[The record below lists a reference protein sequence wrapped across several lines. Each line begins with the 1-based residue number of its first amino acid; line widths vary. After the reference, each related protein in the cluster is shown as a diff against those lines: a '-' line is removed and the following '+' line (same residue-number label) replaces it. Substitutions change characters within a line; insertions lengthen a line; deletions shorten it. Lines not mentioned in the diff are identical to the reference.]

1 MEPNEIALTQEPFKD
16 EIELEDF
23 HKIDLRVCEVVAC
36 EEVVK
41 SRNFL
46 KLTVNDGQGERTIMS
61 TIRGYYQPEELVGKK
76 IVVVANLKPHK
87 FCGVVSE
94 GMLIAVDMPERDDC
108 KVLFADDSCPSGYIV
123 S

>member
-1 MEPNEIALTQEPFKD
+1 MEEVILEERKP

-23 HKIDLRVCEVVAC
+23 QKLDFRVCQIIAC

-46 KLTVNDGQGERTIMS
+46 KLTVEDGQRRRIIMS
-61 TIRGYYQPEELVGKK
+61 TIRAYYKPEDLIGKK
-76 IVVVANLKPHK
+76 IVVLVNLKPHK
-87 FCGVVSE
+87 FCGILSE
-94 GMLIAVDMPERDDC
+94 GMLIAVDVPEQDDC
-108 KVLFADDSCPSGYIV
+108 KVLFADDSCPIGQPV

>member
-1 MEPNEIALTQEPFKD
+1 MGGEILEERKP

-23 HKIDLRVCEVVAC
+23 QKLDFRVCQVIAC

-41 SRNFL
+41 SRSFL
-46 KLTVNDGQGERTIMS
+46 KLTVDDGQGQRTIMS
-61 TIRGYYQPEELVGKK
+61 TIRAYYKPEDLIGKK
-76 IVVVANLKPHK
+76 IIVLVNLKPHK
-87 FCGVVSE
+87 FCNILSE

-108 KVLFADDSCPSGYIV
+108 KVLFADDSCPMGHAV

>member
-1 MEPNEIALTQEPFKD
+1 MEPNELQPFRP

-23 HKIDLRVCEVVAC
+23 QKMDLRVCQVTAC

-41 SRNFL
+41 SRNFP

-61 TIRGYYQPEELVGKK
+61 TIRAYYKPEELIGRK
-76 IVVVANLKPHK
+76 IVVLVNLAPHK

-94 GMLIAVDMPERDDC
+94 GMLLAVDNPDEDDC
-108 KVLFADDSCPSGYIV
+108 KVLFAHEDCPVGFRV

>member
-1 MEPNEIALTQEPFKD
+1 MEPNELKQEPFKA

-23 HKIDLRVCEVVAC
+23 RKLDFRICQVVAC

-61 TIRGYYQPEELVGKK
+61 TIRSYYKPEELVGKK
-76 IVVVANLKPHK
+76 IVVLVNLKPHK

-94 GMLIAVDMPERDDC
+94 GMLIAVDMPEQDDC
-108 KVLFADDSCPSGYIV
+108 KVLFAHDGCPVGQSV

>member
-1 MEPNEIALTQEPFKD
+1 MEPMELEPIRP

-23 HKIDLRVCEVVAC
+23 QKLDLRVCQVVAC

-46 KLTVNDGQGERTIMS
+46 KLTVNDGQGERVIMS
-61 TIRGYYQPEELVGKK
+61 TIRAYYKPEDLIGRK
-76 IVVVANLKPHK
+76 IVVVANLAPHK

-94 GMLIAVDMPERDDC
+94 GMLLAVDNPDEDDC
-108 KVLFADDSCPSGYIV
+108 KVLFAHEDCPVGFRV

>member
-1 MEPNEIALTQEPFKD
+1 MDNEANQSVFKP

-23 HKIDLRVCEVVAC
+23 QKLDFRICEVIAC

-46 KLTVNDGQGERTIMS
+46 KLTVNDGQGERVIMS
-61 TIRGYYQPEELVGKK
+61 TIRAYYKPEELVGKK
-76 IVVVANLKPHK
+76 IVVLVNLKPHK
-87 FCGVVSE
+87 FCGVVSQ
-94 GMLIAVDMPERDDC
+94 GMLIAVDMPEKDDC
-108 KVLFADDSCPSGYIV
+108 KVLFADESCPAGQAV